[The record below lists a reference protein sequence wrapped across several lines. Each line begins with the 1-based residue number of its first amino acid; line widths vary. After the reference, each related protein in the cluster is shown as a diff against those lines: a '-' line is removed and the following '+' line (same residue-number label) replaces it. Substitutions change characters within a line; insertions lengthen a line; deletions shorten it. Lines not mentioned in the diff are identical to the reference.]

1 LDPERHIIINQFF
14 VRENIFKIEFC
25 KKNDYFKYPW
35 ARLKPFILAF
45 GRQTI
50 TRIIEP
56 YLSSIVALNCDGFKS
71 CDILHGIDELTDIQL
86 GDGIGQI
93 RYEGLMPENRFKNT

>member
-1 LDPERHIIINQFF
+1 MNIDLDPDKVIILNQFF

-25 KKNDYFKYPW
+25 KKDNYFKFPW

-56 YLSSIVALNCDGFKS
+56 YLGSIVALNCDGFKS
-71 CDILHGIDELTDIQL
+71 LLELEDIKL
-86 GDGIGQI
+86 GDGIGEL